1 MSIHDEQGTIR
12 RYIQSTLDWAYE
24 RQLNAEIACDFR
36 AFDEAQRSLDGG
48 YRENFNPAF
57 DYRFNRLDWSNAV
70 YLHFV
75 EENGRIVGQ
84 VAAKLLPEMSSLYEV
99 YESERFWFSN
109 RRPTGEPI
117 VTMLSEGTKQ
127 LTGLTS
133 TSGSLWVAGDWRKT
147 GLSRR
152 LAMMARALMMKN
164 FPVVRHTTMVKQAL
178 YEAGMQETY
187 QHVHSELSLRLNN
200 FGYDMHTL
208 WTERDEAL
216 DLFSRVEVREPTAL
230 AA

>member
-24 RQLNAEIACDFR
+24 RQLSAEIDSDFR
-36 AFDEAQRSLDGG
+36 AFDRAQRSLDGG

-57 DYRFNRLDWSNAV
+57 DYRYNRLDWSNAV

-75 EENGRIVGQ
+75 DENGRIVGQ
-84 VAAKLLPEMSSLYEV
+84 VAAKLLPEMSSLYEI
-99 YESERFWFSN
+99 YESERFWFCN
-109 RRPTGEPI
+109 RRPPGDPI
-117 VTMLSEGTKQ
+117 VEMLSDGTKQ
-127 LTGLTS
+127 LTGLMS
-133 TSGSLWVAGDWRKT
+133 TSGSLWVARDWRKT

-152 LAMMARALMMKN
+152 LAMMARAMMMKN

-178 YEAGMQETY
+178 YEAGMAQTY
-187 QHVHSELSLRLNN
+187 QHTHAELSLRLTN

-208 WTERDEAL
+208 WTEREQAL
-216 DLFSRVEVREPTAL
+216 ELFSRVEVRAPAAL

>member
-1 MSIHDEQGTIR
+1 MSIHDEQGPIR

-24 RQLNAEIACDFR
+24 RQLNAEIDCDFR
-36 AFDEAQRSLDGG
+36 AFDKAQRSLDGG
-48 YRENFNPAF
+48 YGENFNPAF

-127 LTGLTS
+127 LTGLIS
-133 TSGSLWVAGDWRKT
+133 TGGSLWVARDWRKT

-178 YEAGMQETY
+178 YEAGMPETY

-216 DLFSRVEVREPTAL
+216 DLFSRVEVRAPTAL